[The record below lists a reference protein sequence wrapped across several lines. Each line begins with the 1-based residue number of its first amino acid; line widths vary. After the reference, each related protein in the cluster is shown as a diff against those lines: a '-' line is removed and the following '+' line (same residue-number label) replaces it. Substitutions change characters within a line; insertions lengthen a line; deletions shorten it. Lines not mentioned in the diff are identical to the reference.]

1 MDLQAKKIA
10 LRKIPH
16 GVYVVGVK
24 QDSQLNAF
32 TATWLTQVSFTPP
45 LVALGIKKDSHSF
58 EMIKHDRVFTV
69 NLLGKDQKAIA
80 EHFVKPASVSGE
92 KLKGV
97 SYRAGKTGAPLLE
110 DAIGER
116 KVDIVFHT
124 RGRRDQP
131 IDRIA
136 KRTGIVL

>member
-1 MDLQAKKIA
+1 MRLTLAERRAIKRSVAAVFGTQATVRLFGSRVDDAAHGGDIDLHIE
-10 LRKIPH
+10 L
-16 GVYVVGVK
+16 
-24 QDSQLNAF
+24 
-32 TATWLTQVSFTPP
+32 PP
-45 LVALGIKKDSHSF
+45 RGD
-58 EMIKHDRVFTV
+58 D
-69 NLLGKDQKAIA
+69 
-80 EHFVKPASVSGE
+80 
-92 KLKGV
+92 
-97 SYRAGKTGAPLLE
+97 SYRAEARFRALLE